1 MCTVYCVSD
10 LHLGHKGMAEY
21 RGFGSVEEHD
31 EHLIAQWN
39 SIVKNKRD
47 LVYILGD
54 ITLENSRYYHLLDRL
69 MGRKIVVLGNHDK
82 PKDVAELLKY
92 VESVAGVIEYKGYL
106 LSHIPIS
113 LSELGKCRANVHGH
127 IHRNV
132 IDHEKYVNV
141 CAEVIDYKPVTFEQI
156 LLMRKAKELKQ

>member
-1 MCTVYCVSD
+1 MCTVYAFSD
-10 LHLGHKGMAEY
+10 PHLGHKGMAEY
-21 RGFGSVEEHD
+21 RGFSSVEEHD
-31 EHLIAQWN
+31 DHLIAQWN
-39 SIVKNKRD
+39 SVVKSKRD

-106 LSHIPIS
+106 LSHIP
-113 LSELGKCRANVHGH
+113 
-127 IHRNV
+127 
-132 IDHEKYVNV
+132 
-141 CAEVIDYKPVTFEQI
+141 P
-156 LLMRKAKELKQ
+156 